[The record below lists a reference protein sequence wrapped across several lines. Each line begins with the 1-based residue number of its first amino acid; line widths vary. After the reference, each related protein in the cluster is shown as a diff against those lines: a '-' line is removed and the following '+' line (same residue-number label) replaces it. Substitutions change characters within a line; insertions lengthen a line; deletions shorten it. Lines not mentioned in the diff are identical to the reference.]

1 MASPPTEIFIW
12 TIFRKF
18 LFRIP
23 TGRNPS
29 AATSRHTSRTHHL
42 DTLYLPSLRFEQAR
56 HVPVSPSLSSRH
68 CADAHT
74 HSHTPSDARH
84 ELPGSAGRR
93 PRQRRR
99 AAHSGTHPAPAPAGR
114 HPHHS
119 THARPSPPPRDP
131 SFLRVPPSRARS
143 SVHTPALA
151 LPEPEP
157 GPDSRRHTHPALHL
171 SQKYARE
178 QLPVVFHQEEDD

>member
-1 MASPPTEIFIW
+1 MPQP
-12 TIFRKF
+12 R
-18 LFRIP
+18 
-23 TGRNPS
+23 
-29 AATSRHTSRTHHL
+29 SRTSRTHHL
-42 DTLYLPSLRFEQAR
+42 DTLYLPPLRFAQAR

-68 CADAHT
+68 SADART
-74 HSHTPSDARH
+74 HSHTLSDARH

-114 HPHHS
+114 HPCHS
-119 THARPSPPPRDP
+119 TRARPSPPPRDP
-131 SFLRVPPSRARS
+131 SFLRVPPSRTRS
-143 SVHTPALA
+143 SAHTPALA